1 MRISQFYRIPVIYVS
16 GESFRIIRNNKNLG
30 DIVGQYIQK
39 KIKSLNQIDLKKRS
53 EKYFNV
59 RIQGKL
65 TTKKYS
71 LQKYYQHDEQTWM
84 TNRQDNNFIKKIRKI
99 KCIYSHVILYAPH
112 NFAESN
118 HSCGD
123 LIFRDFYQQTLE
135 TLKFAKPKKRFFG
148 YLRYI
153 PTVKKYNERSIA
165 QDIFDKFKS
174 ENILLVPSKTSNKK
188 LFELVDLVVSS
199 RGTICLEAA
208 TFGVK
213 NLINSDIYYDYG
225 NISIRARNK
234 KKYFKTLNNANKLKN
249 IDGKSILRA
258 KQILYFRKKLQR
270 DNPYN
275 LVTARKLISKKE
287 FFNKLKKS
295 IHKTSLVSNIKN
307 KMYAEIVNK
316 L

>member
-1 MRISQFYRIPVIYVS
+1 M
-16 GESFRIIRNNKNLG
+16 
-30 DIVGQYIQK
+30 
-39 KIKSLNQIDLKKRS
+39 
-53 EKYFNV
+53 
-59 RIQGKL
+59 
-65 TTKKYS
+65 
-71 LQKYYQHDEQTWM
+71 
-84 TNRQDNNFIKKIRKI
+84 
-99 KCIYSHVILYAPH
+99 
-112 NFAESN
+112 
-118 HSCGD
+118 
-123 LIFRDFYQQTLE
+123 
-135 TLKFAKPKKRFFG
+135 
-148 YLRYI
+148 
-153 PTVKKYNERSIA
+153 
-165 QDIFDKFKS
+165 
-174 ENILLVPSKTSNKK
+174 VPSKTSNQK

-249 IDGKSILRA
+249 IDRKSILRA
-258 KQILYFRKKLQR
+258 KKILYFRKKLQR

-287 FFNKLKKS
+287 FFNKLNNS
-295 IHKTSLVSNIKN
+295 IHKISLVSIIKN